1 MKPVE
6 NMFINLES
14 HPSVNVWTI
23 LL

>member
-6 NMFINLES
+6 NMFIKLES